1 MSPDAPHVSTLQL
14 TLRTHKQQDVLTLHC
29 SGALIAESA
38 PLLKSHVKEL
48 LPREKRVVL
57 DLADLTRM
65 DSAGLG
71 VLVGL
76 YISARKA
83 NCEFQ
88 LINMSTPIRDL
99 LGVTHLLSV
108 FESCA
113 RYNTRV
119 P

>member
-1 MSPDAPHVSTLQL
+1 MQL
-14 TLRTHKQQDVLTLHC
+14 TIRADRQPDLLILHC

-38 PLLKSHVKEL
+38 PLLKSHVKEM
-48 LPREKRVVL
+48 LPREKRIVL
-57 DLADLTRM
+57 DFAQLTRM

-76 YISARKA
+76 YVSARKA
-83 NCEFQ
+83 NVELQ
-88 LINMSTPIRDL
+88 LVNISAPIRDL
-99 LGVTHLLSV
+99 LGITHLLSV

-113 RYNTRV
+113 KYNTRI